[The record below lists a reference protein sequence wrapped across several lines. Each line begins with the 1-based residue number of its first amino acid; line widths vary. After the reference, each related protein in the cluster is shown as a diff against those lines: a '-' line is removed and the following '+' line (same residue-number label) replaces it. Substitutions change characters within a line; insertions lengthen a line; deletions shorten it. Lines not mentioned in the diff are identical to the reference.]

1 MRCSIPWMYLS
12 LWLALGIVL
21 IVSCQTKTELEPLAS
36 KQIDYTTIIDLS
48 HIVRQDMP
56 VQPGAQAPILR
67 SPSPDGVPDVLS
79 ISMRTGTRLNLLGNE
94 RSASVEEASINQLLV
109 PAVMLDLRDQV
120 NDQADF
126 RISAEVLRD
135 WEAAH
140 QPLPAGAVV
149 LFATGWDIRWSTPG
163 AYMNLD
169 ALGRVQVPGLDAS
182 AIALLRERRVA
193 GIGIDTPR
201 LIGDDSSYPADQEW
215 IILEDLTSVEQ
226 VPVTGVTLLIAP
238 LRIQASQAS
247 PARVFAFVP

>member
-1 MRCSIPWMYLS
+1 MYLS

-21 IVSCQTKTELEPLAS
+21 IVSCQSKTEVEPLAS
-36 KQIDYTTIIDLS
+36 KQLDYTTIIDLS

-67 SPSPDGVPDVLS
+67 SPSPDGENDVLS
-79 ISMRTGTRLNLLGNE
+79 ISLRTGTRLNLLGSG
-94 RSASVEEASINQLLV
+94 RSASVEETSIGQLLV
-109 PAVMLDLRDQV
+109 PAVMLDLRDLV
-120 NDQADF
+120 DDRADF
-126 RISAEVLRD
+126 RINAEVLRN
-135 WEAAH
+135 WEATY
-140 QPLPAGAVV
+140 QTLPAGSLV

-169 ALGRVQVPGLDAS
+169 ASGQIQVPGLDAS
-182 AIALLRERRVA
+182 ALALLQERQVA
-193 GIGIDTPR
+193 GVGIDTPR
-201 LIGDDSSYPADQEW
+201 LIGDNSPYPADQEW

-226 VPVTGVTLLIAP
+226 LPVSGVTLLIAP